1 MSSSWLVG
9 FNERVSKLFH
19 FFPVGRARD
28 DRYSRRLGRSK
39 NRANFFTSYK
49 ANGIARVANKND
61 RVQLEMKI
69 MKYRQL
75 ARQAGSDDVTRRRM
89 EELISELARKLREI
103 DE

>member
-1 MSSSWLVG
+1 
-9 FNERVSKLFH
+9 
-19 FFPVGRARD
+19 
-28 DRYSRRLGRSK
+28 
-39 NRANFFTSYK
+39 
-49 ANGIARVANKND
+49 VANKND

-75 ARQAGSDDVTRRRM
+75 ARQAGSDDVTWRRM